1 MRKIISNKEYIRE
14 IINSRK
20 QERINENTIKL
31 KEEKDK
37 KIEDEKK
44 SEFYENLNK
53 TASIPSKYNEFVTSV
68 KEEFLGE
75 CIYSIFNESLT
86 VFDRLDK
93 RQDLVK
99 ESLVQNF
106 IKEQGV
112 NKLLNKFRKQNALLS
127 EYALIVDKA
136 VNEVLESVDR
146 FNINSWTVDTDIKD
160 RFIDNLNNCN
170 SKEAIITI
178 TDRVADAETEFLN
191 DNTRRQMEIDDILQA
206 KKEKLDSIESK
217 PDEVKESVAMSYD
230 RKIKMI
236 KNRHIS
242 SIYQVMA
249 ENMVKNILQDKDL
262 QNIYINEGNLNMDS
276 VLIDTGILYT
286 FLETL
291 YTTEMVDNKYIEEF
305 VNNI

>member
-37 KIEDEKK
+37 KNEDEKK